1 MARGDNTP
9 SEIRL
14 RRVVENLLW
23 VAIWLGTVALLWSY
37 SGGDPLAR

>member
-14 RRVVENLLW
+14 RRRIENMIWVV
-23 VAIWLGTVALLWSY
+23 IWLAAVALLWSY

>member
-14 RRVVENLLW
+14 RLRIENLLW
-23 VAIWLGTVALLWSY
+23 VAIWLGTVALLWRY
-37 SGGDPLAR
+37 SGGDPLVR